1 MSLVTVNNVEAN
13 NFSFSI
19 SKCVCIVNKLSLPL
33 SSLCFPPYLF
43 PPLTLPPSL
52 TFSSLPL
59 LPSLSSPDT
68 YHVMSATI
76 LSSNATT
83 VCLECIFRHNSPST
97 GCYAVFHPINH
108 TGGGVSYHKI
118 MKSLVATTA
127 SNCINTLP
135 NGVYSVSV
143 LDALSYEE
151 GNYNNTAV
159 TISSL
164 ITINKTT
171 STPMVSTITLIP
183 TTTKSNLYT

>member
-1 MSLVTVNNVEAN
+1 
-13 NFSFSI
+13 
-19 SKCVCIVNKLSLPL
+19 
-33 SSLCFPPYLF
+33 
-43 PPLTLPPSL
+43 
-52 TFSSLPL
+52 
-59 LPSLSSPDT
+59 
-68 YHVMSATI
+68 
-76 LSSNATT
+76 
-83 VCLECIFRHNSPST
+83 
-97 GCYAVFHPINH
+97 
-108 TGGGVSYHKI
+108 

-127 SNCINTLP
+127 SDCINTLP

-151 GNYNNTAV
+151 GSYNNTAV